1 MTMINVVM
9 RWEKEQE
16 LLIESDMSKLSDK
29 IKMEKHE
36 KIILAPG
43 CNGSELLRSMAKF
56 GANTFGYR
64 VMSSIELSKTALIR
78 SGINV
83 TEDYLPGIDEA
94 AIIDSFIRE
103 IDYFKNA
110 SFADSE
116 QLAAAIRSMRMR
128 IAADE
133 ANTVNEKLSQGKFRE
148 KNLAIITAYDRFME
162 EIRKAG
168 MIDSISLIRKGIE
181 EAKSFDAEFI
191 TLKEYPLTILEKAL
205 ISHVSG
211 ETYEEISLTDL
222 FHADKDG
229 EEAVLTESYG
239 ASNEVED
246 ILGFIYTNNIPLDKC
261 TIAVT
266 ETNSYSQLF
275 YDYSLQHGFKLTL
288 GCGVPILNSN
298 PARLLKAYTHWQTD
312 GYHGVTALKDIV
324 FGEAFNR
331 KALAVLLGDEDM
343 SRKDMGNIL
352 EAAGLLRISSDK
364 DSNKAAIAGYEKTQP
379 KKEMLSAVKVLAAEL
394 EKPVSEFIKD
404 YSDVRDGHPGRI
416 DRSAINV
423 VTVALDSYF
432 SHAAGGSIEEITR
445 EILNKSVCSENS
457 REGALYVTSLSG
469 AMASMRENLFIAGL
483 SADSFP
489 GSPRENYLLLDC
501 DYELFAK
508 EPDIPTSSECIRKKI
523 STYHELRNL
532 AAKLGVKVR
541 LSYSDYDL
549 AELKD
554 KNLSSVVTEPVTRK
568 TGFFAYD
575 TDSAVSIGR
584 AYNDGK
590 DIIFHEPVKEEITS
604 SCSLDYEYSP
614 SAIDVFFNCP
624 RAFMLSRVL
633 GIEEPEEDKPFEVI
647 NAAEMGT
654 LVHSMMEYKAEH
666 RDDQISKEDFCK
678 EGKNR
683 FEVFLLAKRPILDD
697 AAKSDEQT
705 FMKILM
711 NAYEQDPDNE
721 VISAED
727 KKHVVHETG
736 VKLKGIPD
744 RVEKLSDGT
753 NIIADFKT
761 GSKLKHVKDD
771 IDTCLQVIIY
781 AYMMEK
787 SGTPISACEYRYL
800 RNPKIITCRYD
811 DEMKGR
817 LSDKLNIFKNAL
829 EKGEFPCSEDE
840 ESCRYCSFSAFCG
853 KGEEA

>member
-1 MTMINVVM
+1 M
-9 RWEKEQE
+9 
-16 LLIESDMSKLSDK
+16 L
-29 IKMEKHE
+29 E

-43 CNGSELLRSMAKF
+43 CNGTELFRSMAKS

-64 VMSSIELSKTALIR
+64 VMNAIELSKTALIR

-83 TEDYLPGIDEA
+83 TETFLPGSDEA
-94 AIIDSFIRE
+94 AIVDSFIRE
-103 IDYFKNA
+103 IGYFQNA

-116 QLAAAIRSMRMR
+116 QLAAAIKSMRTL

-133 ANTVNEKLSQGKFRE
+133 DQTVHEKLSQGKFEE
-148 KNLAIITAYDRFME
+148 KNLAIIAAYDRFME
-162 EIRKAG
+162 EIKKTG

-181 EAKSFDAEFI
+181 EAESFGADFI
-191 TLKEYPLTILEKAL
+191 TLKEYPLSILEKAL

-211 ETYEEISLTDL
+211 GTYKELSLTDL
-222 FHADKDG
+222 FQADSESK
-229 EEAVLTESYG
+229 EAVLTECYG

-246 ILGFIYTNNIPLDKC
+246 ILGYIYTKKIPLDKC

-266 ETNSYSQLF
+266 ETNRYAQLF
-275 YDYSLQHGFKLTL
+275 YDYSIQHGFKLTL
-288 GCGVPILNSN
+288 GCGVPILNAN
-298 PARLLKAYTHWQTD
+298 PARLLKAYSHWETD
-312 GYHGVTALKDIV
+312 GYHGVAALKGIV

-331 KALAVLLGDEDM
+331 KALAGLLGNEEM
-343 SRKDMGNIL
+343 SRKDLERIL
-352 EAAGLLRISSDK
+352 EAAGLLRLSSDK
-364 DSNKAAIAGYEKTQP
+364 ENNKKAISGYETTKP
-379 KKEMLSAVKVLAAEL
+379 KKELLAAVKLLAAEL

-423 VTVALDSYF
+423 VTAALDSYF
-432 SHAAGGSIEEITR
+432 GHAAGGSLEEITR

-457 REGALYVTSLSG
+457 REGSLYVTSLSG
-469 AMASMRENLFIAGL
+469 AMASMRQNLFIAGL

-508 EPDIPTSSECIRKKI
+508 EPDAPTSAEKIRKKMQG
-523 STYHELRNL
+523 YHGLRNL
-532 AAKLGVKVR
+532 ASKLGVNVR

-549 AELKD
+549 ADLKD
-554 KNLSSVVTEPVTRK
+554 KNLSSVVAEPVSRK

-584 AYNDGK
+584 AYNEGK
-590 DIIFHEPVKEEITS
+590 DIIFHEPMKEEIAS

-633 GIEEPEEDKPFEVI
+633 GIEEPEEDRPFEVI

-654 LVHSMMEYKAEH
+654 LVHSMMEYKADH
-666 RDDQISKEDFCK
+666 RDDHISLDDFLK
-678 EGKNR
+678 EGKSR
-683 FEVFLLAKRPILDD
+683 FEEFLYGKRPILDD
-697 AAKSDEQT
+697 AAKNDEQT
-705 FMKILM
+705 FLNILS
-711 NAYEQDPDNE
+711 NAYNQDPDNE
-721 VISAED
+721 VISAEE

-744 RVEKLSDGT
+744 RVEKLEDGT

-761 GSKLKHVKDD
+761 GAHFKHMKDD

-800 RNPKIITCRYD
+800 RNPRIIPCRYD
-811 DEMKGR
+811 DGMKE
-817 LSDKLNIFKNAL
+817 LLAEKLTVFKNAL
-829 EKGEFPCSEDE
+829 ETGVFPCSEDE
-840 ESCRYCSFSAFCG
+840 DSCKYCSFKAFCG